1 MDMAV
6 TQLIQESCFLSPE
19 RPRHDACRTKALE
32 ILSFYDAT
40 DAAIPLHPPE
50 VEALETRFGVAE
62 VPVAK
67 LLAQFNE
74 DAES

>member
-1 MDMAV
+1 MRGTIAY
-6 TQLIQESCFLSPE
+6 TSLGAAWL
-19 RPRHDACRTKALE
+19 
-32 ILSFYDAT
+32 
-40 DAAIPLHPPE
+40 AIPLEQAE

-74 DAES
+74 DAQS